1 MNISPVHYCGIL
13 GYVYVGG
20 FIVYFKSM
28 NPFLGY
34 STETVQATRTKTATT
49 TKQNIFGYMGHL
61 GVCVWILERERE
73 KESGKENQPINLK
86 NK

>member
-1 MNISPVHYCGIL
+1 MHYCGIL

-49 TKQNIFGYMGHL
+49 KKKNIWIYGPFG
-61 GVCVWILERERE
+61 GVCLDSRERE